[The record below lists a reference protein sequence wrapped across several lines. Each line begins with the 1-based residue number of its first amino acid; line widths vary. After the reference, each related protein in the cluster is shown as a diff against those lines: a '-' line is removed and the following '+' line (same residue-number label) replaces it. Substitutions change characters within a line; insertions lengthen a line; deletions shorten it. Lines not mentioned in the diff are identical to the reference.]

1 MEVLSLSVIGG
12 CLAVI
17 VFLIVTDQDDDDDGP
32 YAAG

>member
-1 MEVLSLSVIGG
+1 MEVLSLSVIAG